1 MNFFGMNPFS
11 ALIYTAVLNGITAVP
26 LIGMILLITNN
37 KKIMGTH
44 TNGWFTNTLGIVTF
58 VVLGFSAAF
67 ALYSF
72 VHL

>member
-1 MNFFGMNPFS
+1 MNFLGINPFS
-11 ALIYTAVLNGITAVP
+11 ALIYTAVLNGIIAVP

-44 TNGWFTNTLGIVTF
+44 TNGWLTNTLGMVTF
-58 VVLGFSAAF
+58 VVMGFSATF

-72 VHL
+72 FHP